1 MNTAQLRKYGSVG
14 RWRDMPWRQMATR
27 VRQRFVEVRLG
38 QAAGSL
44 TFTTTIA
51 LVPLLTVGLAIFTV
65 FPQFADIQAL
75 VQRWLIDSLMPE
87 GISRQVLSYVTQFT
101 TKASRLGLA
110 GMAIWSFAFSWR
122 FPDALPNGLTLSN
135 WTAQLPALRGP
146 LLNTV
151 TVGISTVVIA
161 LLLAVGVLE
170 QEARRL
176 ERCWGIEFVRL
187 FERLE
192 FPLRRS
198 QL

>member
-1 MNTAQLRKYGSVG
+1 MNTAQLKKYGSVG

-110 GMAIWSFAFSWR
+110 GMVILVISALTLVFTLDRAFNAIWGISKPRPWVQRMLVYWA
-122 FPDALPNGLTLSN
+122 AMTL
-135 WTAQLPALRGP
+135 GP
-146 LLNTV
+146 LLMGLGV
-151 TVGISTVVIA
+151 TTMSHVVS
-161 LLLAVGVLE
+161 V
-170 QEARRL
+170 
-176 ERCWGIEFVRL
+176 
-187 FERLE
+187 
-192 FPLRRS
+192 
-198 QL
+198 